1 MPFSGMNNAIVY
13 TRHALSL
20 DERRVKFRPFFC
32 NCGVN
37 EKGGGDT
44 RASGHNRDNS
54 ENTLHTIRAEVCD
67 YETQVNSRNR
77 SQTNVKEVFFAGAH
91 SGTFQSTHVQ

>member
-1 MPFSGMNNAIVY
+1 MPFSGTNNAILY

-32 NCGVN
+32 RKDG
-37 EKGGGDT
+37 KGGRDT
-44 RASGHNRDNS
+44 RASGHNRDDS
-54 ENTLHTIRAEVCD
+54 ENTLHTIQAEVRD